1 VRILVT
7 NDDGVEAP
15 GLRALARAL
24 VEAGHDVTV
33 VAPDGEHS
41 GAGASIGRL
50 HRSGPIGRMTVEWP
64 ELPGVPVHALATTP
78 AAAVYAGGLGSFGP
92 RPELVASGVNRGL
105 NTGHLALHSG
115 TVGAALTGLV
125 LGLAGIAVSLGWGET
140 EHWSTAAALA
150 AAAVPAAAALEGRI
164 LSLNVPNVPVD
175 ELAGVRAA
183 EPAPYAEWW
192 HAETPPGELRLVY
205 DGHVREF
212 AAETDVGLVEAG
224 FAAVTELSGIG
235 GTPAFDAAALVQDR
249 WPAAPATF

>member
-1 VRILVT
+1 MRILVT

-15 GLRALARAL
+15 GLRALAGVL
-24 VEAGHDVTV
+24 VEAGHDVMV

-50 HRSGPIGRMTVEWP
+50 HRSGPIGRITIEWP

-78 AAAVYAGGLGSFGP
+78 AAAVYAGGLGSFGA

-125 LGLAGIAVSLGWGET
+125 LGLPGIAVSLGWGEP
-140 EHWSTAAALA
+140 EHWSTAAVLA
-150 AAAVPAAAALEGRI
+150 AAAVPAAAALEGRV
-164 LSLNVPNVPVD
+164 LSLNVPNVAFD
-175 ELAGVRAA
+175 ELQGVRAA

-205 DGHVREF
+205 DGHIREF
-212 AAETDVGLVEAG
+212 GPDTDVGLVQAG
-224 FAAVTELSGIG
+224 YAAVTELTGITG
-235 GTPAFDAAALVQDR
+235 APAVDAAALVEQH
-249 WPAAPATF
+249 WPAAPATR

>member
-15 GLRALARAL
+15 GLRALAAAL
-24 VEAGHDVTV
+24 VEAGHDVMV

-50 HRSGPIGRMTVEWP
+50 NQSGPIGRVTIEWP

-115 TVGAALTGLV
+115 TVGAALTGLA
-125 LGLAGIAVSLGWGET
+125 LGLPGIAVSLGWGEP

-150 AAAVPAAAALEGRI
+150 AASVPAAAALEGRV
-164 LSLNVPNVPVD
+164 LSLNVPNVALD
-175 ELAGVRAA
+175 ELHGVRAA

-205 DGHVREF
+205 DGHIREF
-212 AAETDVGLVEAG
+212 GPETDVGLVQAG
-224 FAAVTELSGIG
+224 YAAVTELTGITG
-235 GTPAFDAAALVQDR
+235 APAVDAAALVEQH
-249 WPAAPATF
+249 WPFAPATR